1 MKIRVLN
8 ILEQTMADGP
18 GFRTAIYCAG
28 CKHAC
33 KGCHNPQSWDFNAG
47 KWMEVEEL
55 LEIIKADDLSDVS
68 FSGGDPFYQVE
79 GFTELARRIKE
90 ETNKTIWCWT
100 GFTLEEIQASAQ
112 LSQLLP
118 YLDVLVD
125 GPFILEQ
132 RDTDLLFR
140 EAPTRGSSIFT
151 GTLPRTTSPGRLPW
165 SLCVSSLTSFRDSAG
180 LSPSTAQSGTGL
192 PRQWYPPCPQPGR
205 WLFFVRP

>member
-1 MKIRVLN
+1 MRIRVLD
-8 ILEQTMADGP
+8 ILHQTMADGL

-55 LEIIKADDLSDVS
+55 LEIVKADELSDVS

-90 ETNKTIWCWT
+90 ETSKTIWCWT

-112 LSQLLP
+112 MSQMLP

-140 EAPTRGSSIFT
+140 GSPNQRIIYLH
-151 GTLPRTTSPGRLPW
+151 GTPPPDDIPGTVPLEPLR
-165 SLCVSSLTSFRDSAG
+165 
-180 LSPSTAQSGTGL
+180 
-192 PRQWYPPCPQPGR
+192 
-205 WLFFVRP
+205 